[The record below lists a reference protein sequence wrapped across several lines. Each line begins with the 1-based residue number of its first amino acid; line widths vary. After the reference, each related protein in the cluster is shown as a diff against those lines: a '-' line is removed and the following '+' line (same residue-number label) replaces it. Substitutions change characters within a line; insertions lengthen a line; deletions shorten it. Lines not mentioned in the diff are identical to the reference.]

1 MANQEIFT
9 LDPRLENDTIFIK
22 DLKLSKLL
30 LMNNKLYPWFILVP
44 KKYNITEIIDLTSS
58 EQQILLSEIN
68 QISTLLQ
75 KIYNPDKLNIA
86 ALGNVVSQLHIHL
99 IARYKNDIT
108 FPKPVWI
115 DDRKEFYSEK
125 EILDIKKKIID
136 IIPFPIGNCF
146 R

>member
-1 MANQEIFT
+1 MANDVNFI
-9 LDPRLENDTIFIK
+9 LDPRLENDTILIK

-44 KKYNITEIIDLTSS
+44 KKHNITEIIDLTPP

-68 QISTLLQ
+68 QTSTLLQ
-75 KIYNPDKLNIA
+75 RIYNPDKLNIA

-125 EILDIKKKIID
+125 EIADIKKKIIRQNNSK
-136 IIPFPIGNCF
+136 FPD
-146 R
+146 